1 MRQQNIERMKAI
13 LEELAAKGP
22 KAPAKKESAPKAKSK
37 SKEEAP
43 QEKPVEKEVVAV
55 ED

>member
-1 MRQQNIERMKAI
+1 MRQENIERMKAI

-22 KAPAKKESAPKAKSK
+22 KAPSAKKEPAPKAKAK
-37 SKEEAP
+37 APKEEA
-43 QEKPVEKEVVAV
+43 KVEKEVVAV